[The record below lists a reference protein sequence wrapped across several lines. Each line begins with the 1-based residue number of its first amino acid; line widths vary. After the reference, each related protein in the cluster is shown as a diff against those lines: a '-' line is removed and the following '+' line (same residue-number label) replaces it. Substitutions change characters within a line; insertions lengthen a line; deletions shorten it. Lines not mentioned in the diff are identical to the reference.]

1 MDIGAEL
8 TTLAAS
14 GATQVV
20 GAIATDTWPAV
31 KAAVLALWRRTHPE
45 RVEAELEE
53 AREELLAARESGR
66 ADELQALLVNEWQAR
81 LARLLTTHPEL
92 VDELRAL
99 VASLLAAA
107 ARERTGTPPAGSVTV
122 TAHVT
127 DGGDAYLAGR
137 DLTVHRP
144 TTG

>member
-1 MDIGAEL
+1 M

-53 AREELLAARESGR
+53 AREELLAARETGR
-66 ADELQALLVNEWQAR
+66 ADELQGLLVNEWQAR
-81 LARLLTTHPEL
+81 LARLLATHPEL

-107 ARERTGTPPAGSVTV
+107 QERTGAQPAGSVTM

-127 DGGDAYLAGR
+127 DGGDAYQAGR